1 MNRSELLEE
10 LKKLNEQLLC
20 EKEETRQTTM
30 ELDRS
35 ASFSKRELQRLKTS
49 ISKKLSNG
57 SEAEADDRSLA
68 GLASALHRTRG

>member
-1 MNRSELLEE
+1 MKKSELLEE
-10 LKKLNEQLLC
+10 LKKLNQQLLC

-57 SEAEADDRSLA
+57 SEAEADDSQKI
-68 GLASALHRTRG
+68 SPQ

>member
-30 ELDRS
+30 ELDQS
-35 ASFSKRELQRLKTS
+35 ASFSKRELQRQRTL
-49 ISKKLSNG
+49 ISKRSSNG
-57 SEAEADDRSLA
+57 SEAEADDLQKISPQ
-68 GLASALHRTRG
+68 

>member
-1 MNRSELLEE
+1 MKKSELLEE

-57 SEAEADDRSLA
+57 SEAEADDSQKI
-68 GLASALHRTRG
+68 SPQ